1 MARRQA
7 QDRATK
13 VRVNEPKSTAAAL
26 GPLAEDIRPQKAV
39 NGAAIAHDLR
49 DRIATLAYELYLR
62 RGRQDGYDQHDWLEA
77 ERITLLQHS
86 ASTSDDPRTPRK
98 IPA

>member
-7 QDRATK
+7 QDRATH

-26 GPLAEDIRPQKAV
+26 GPVAEDLRPQKAV
-39 NGAAIAHDLR
+39 NGAATAHDLR

-62 RGRQDGYDQHDWLEA
+62 RGRQDGYDKHDWFEA
-77 ERITLLQHS
+77 ERITLIQNS
-86 ASTSDDPRTPRK
+86 ASTNDETGTPRQV
-98 IPA
+98 PA